1 MLKKL
6 RSNLFGLLLG
16 FLVILSCNKMQSQDK
31 QETPVP
37 LVSYIKILESKFDIK
52 FSYINE
58 DVENISIAVP
68 NNLVS
73 LNDILEYIQSQFQIK
88 AQKLSDRYYTL
99 TKTSLVTVCG
109 KILDNFAENTIPG
122 ATVEVFGTEIAQTT
136 STDGSFSLE
145 DIPRNA
151 TLKIRYLGYNTK
163 YIGVDNLINEGG
175 CPLIL
180 MAQHYEQLKE
190 VIVYK
195 FLTTGIIKESDAS
208 ITLNTGEFGI
218 LPGLIEP
225 DILQTVQALPG
236 IKSIDETVSD
246 INVRGGTNDQ
256 NLILWNGIKMYQS
269 GHFFG
274 LISAFNP
281 YLTDKITVI
290 KNGTPAA
297 FGDGVSSVVQMET
310 DNELSTNFT
319 GGAGFNFIS
328 GDIYGQ
334 IPVTDRIGLQFS
346 ARRSTTDFLNTPT
359 YNKFFDRAFQDS
371 KVTDQNNIAVDD
383 DILRDENFFF
393 YDFTGKLLFD
403 INDYHKFRLNFIS
416 ITNNLNYTENNLT
429 NLETTNSLLNQDNLS
444 IGGQLQSQWTDRF
457 SSNVNVYYS
466 RYNLDAQS
474 LFANQI
480 QILFQNNQV
489 LENAIKLSA
498 DYALTDKL
506 HWNNGYQYIET
517 GITNTTF
524 LTTPPFDS
532 EIKGVV
538 RIHAP
543 HTEISYASDEN
554 KFIGKAGVRFN
565 YMENLGTFAKFLVE
579 PRFNLN
585 FRLANY
591 LRGEVLGEFKSQT
604 TNQIIDLE
612 QNFLGIE
619 KRRWILSDDE
629 TLPIT
634 KSKQGSIGINYS
646 KNDFYLGLEAFYK
659 EVDGISTNTQGFQNQ
674 GQFDGEIGS
683 YDIKG
688 IEFLVNKKSGNYST
702 WLSYTYNKN
711 DYTFE
716 TIVPS
721 SFPNNLDITH
731 TLTFAGTYS
740 YKNLQVGLGANF
752 RSGKPFTEPQ
762 DGDLAFDNS
771 VFPSRIN
778 YKSPNSSRLPEYIR
792 VDASAIYKFNMGRN
806 IKANMGVSILNMT
819 NRKNSLNKYYQVSE
833 DNEIEAVESI
843 SLGITPNV
851 SFRVHF

>member
-6 RSNLFGLLLG
+6 RSYLFGVFLG
-16 FLVILSCNKMQSQDK
+16 FLVLLPVTTKGQEQ
-31 QETPVP
+31 QETPIS
-37 LVSYIKILESKFDIK
+37 LIAYIKSLESKFDIK
-52 FSYINE
+52 FSFINE
-58 DVENISIAVP
+58 DLEDITIAVP
-68 NNLVS
+68 DNLAA
-73 LNDILEYIQSQFQIK
+73 LEDILEYIQNQFQIK
-88 AQKLSDRYYTL
+88 TQKLSDRYYTL
-99 TKTSLVTVCG
+99 TKRTLVTVCA
-109 KILDNFAENTIPG
+109 KVLDNFAENTVPG
-122 ATVEVFGTEIAQTT
+122 ATVEIFGTEIALTT
-136 STDGSFSLE
+136 NPDGSFSID

-163 YIGVDNLINEGG
+163 YISVENLIKRGG
-175 CPLIL
+175 CPPIL

-225 DILQTVQALPG
+225 DVLQTVQALPG

-281 YLTDKITVI
+281 YLTDKITII
-290 KNGTPAA
+290 KNGTPAT
-297 FGDGVSSVVQMET
+297 FGDGVSSVIQMET
-310 DNELSTNFT
+310 DNELSDYFT

-328 GDIYGQ
+328 GDAYGQ
-334 IPVTDRIGLQFS
+334 IPITDRLGLQFS

-371 KVTDQNNIAVDD
+371 KVTNQNNVTVDD
-383 DILRDENFFF
+383 DILRSENFFF
-393 YDFTGKLLFD
+393 YDFTGKLLYD
-403 INDYHKFRLNFIS
+403 INDQHQLRLNFIS
-416 ITNNLNYTENNLT
+416 ITNNLEYTENNLT
-429 NLETTNSLLNQDNLS
+429 DLETTNSLLNQTNLS
-444 IGGQLQSQWTDRF
+444 VGGQLQSQWTDRL
-457 SSNVNVYYS
+457 SSNLNIYYS
-466 RYNLDAQS
+466 RYNLDAES
-474 LFANQI
+474 LFGNQI
-480 QILFQNNQV
+480 QLLFQNNQV
-489 LENAIKLSA
+489 LENAVKLDTDYKLS
-498 DYALTDKL
+498 DKL
-506 HWNNGYQYIET
+506 HFRGGYQYIET
-517 GITNTTF
+517 GIINTTI
-524 LTTPPFDS
+524 LTQPFFES

-543 HTEISYASDEN
+543 HTEIGYTSDGN

-565 YMENLGTFAKFLVE
+565 YMENLGTFTKFLVE
-579 PRFNLN
+579 PRLN
-585 FRLANY
+585 MSFRLANY

-619 KRRWILSDDE
+619 KRRWILSDDD

-634 KSKQGSIGINYS
+634 QSKQGSIGINYE
-646 KNDFYLGLEAFYK
+646 KNDFYLGLEGFYK
-659 EVDGISTNTQGFQNQ
+659 KVDGISTSTQGFQNQ
-674 GQFDGEIGS
+674 NQFNGEIGS
-683 YDIKG
+683 YDVKG
-688 IEFLVNKKSGNYST
+688 MEFLINKKGDNYST

-716 TIVPS
+716 TIIPN
-721 SFPNNLDITH
+721 SFPNNLDIRH

-740 YKNLQVGLGANF
+740 YNNLQLGLGANF
-752 RSGKPFTEPQ
+752 RSGRPITEPQ
-762 DGDLAFDNS
+762 DGDLALDTS
-771 VFPSRIN
+771 VFPAQIN
-778 YKSPNSSRLPEYIR
+778 YKSPNGNRLPEYLR
-792 VDASAIYKFNMGRN
+792 VDASAIYKFDIGRN
-806 IKANMGVSILNMT
+806 VKANAGISVLNVT
-819 NRKNSLNKYYQVSE
+819 NRKNSLNKYYRVNE
-833 DNEIEAVESI
+833 DNEIEAVENI
-843 SLGITPNV
+843 SLGFTPNI

>member
-6 RSNLFGLLLG
+6 LSYLFGLFLG
-16 FLVILSCNKMQSQDK
+16 FLVLLPIKTQGQEK
-31 QETPVP
+31 QETPVS
-37 LVSYIKILESKFDIK
+37 LVSYIKSLESKFDIK
-52 FSYINE
+52 FSFINE
-58 DVENISIAVP
+58 DLEDIDISVP
-68 NNLVS
+68 SNLVS
-73 LNDILEYIQSQFQIK
+73 LDDILGYIETQFQIK
-88 AQKLSDRYYTL
+88 TQKLSDRYYTL
-99 TKTSLVTVCG
+99 TKRTLVTLCAKV
-109 KILDNFAENTIPG
+109 LDNFAENTIPG
-122 ATVEVFGTEIAQTT
+122 ATVEVFGTEIALTT
-136 STDGSFSLE
+136 NPDGTFTIE
-145 DIPRNA
+145 DIPRNT

-163 YIGVDNLINEGG
+163 YIGVENLIKQGG
-175 CPLIL
+175 CPQIL
-180 MAQHYEQLKE
+180 MSQHYEQLKE

-195 FLTTGIIKESDAS
+195 FLTTGIVKESDAS

-225 DILQTVQALPG
+225 DVLQTVQALPG

-290 KNGTPAA
+290 KNGTPAK
-297 FGDGVSSVVQMET
+297 FGDGVSSVIQMET
-310 DNELSTNFT
+310 NNELSDYFT

-328 GDIYGQ
+328 GDVYGQ
-334 IPVTDRIGLQFS
+334 IPITDKIGLQFS

-371 KVTDQNNIAVDD
+371 KVTNQNNVAVDD
-383 DILRDENFFF
+383 DILRSENFFF
-393 YDFTGKLLFD
+393 YDFTGKLLYD
-403 INDYHKFRLNFIS
+403 INDQHKLRLNFIS
-416 ITNNLNYTENNLT
+416 ITNNLDYTENNLT
-429 NLETTNSLLNQDNLS
+429 DLETTFSLLDQNNLS
-444 IGGQLQSQWTDRF
+444 VGGQLQSQWTDRL
-457 SSNVNVYYS
+457 SSNLNVYYS
-466 RYNLDAQS
+466 RYNLDAES
-474 LFANQI
+474 LFGNQI
-480 QILFQNNQV
+480 QLLFQNNQV
-489 LENAIKLSA
+489 LENALKLDTDYKLS
-498 DYALTDKL
+498 DKL
-506 HWNNGYQYIET
+506 LVRSGYQYIET
-517 GITNTTF
+517 GIINTTI
-524 LTTPPFDS
+524 LTQPSFNS

-543 HTEISYASDEN
+543 HTEIGYKSDGN

-565 YMENLGTFAKFLVE
+565 YMENLGTFTKFLVE
-579 PRFNLN
+579 PRLN
-585 FRLANY
+585 MSFRIANY

-619 KRRWILSDDE
+619 KRRWILSDNN

-634 KSKQGSIGINYS
+634 QSKQGSVGINYD
-646 KNDFYLGLEAFYK
+646 KNNFYLGLEGFYK
-659 EVDGISTNTQGFQNQ
+659 KVDGISTSTQGFQNQ
-674 GQFDGEIGS
+674 NQFNGEIGS
-683 YDIKG
+683 YDVKG
-688 IEFLVNKKSGNYST
+688 FEFLINQKGDNYSS

-716 TIVPS
+716 TIIPN
-721 SFPNNLDITH
+721 SFPNNLDIRH

-740 YKNLQVGLGANF
+740 YKNLQLGLGANF
-752 RSGKPFTEPQ
+752 RSGRPITEPE
-762 DGDLAFDNS
+762 DGNLALNTT
-771 VFPSRIN
+771 VFPAQIN
-778 YKSPNSSRLPEYIR
+778 YKSPNSSRLPEYLR
-792 VDASAIYKFNMGRN
+792 VDASAIYKFDIGRN
-806 IKANMGVSILNMT
+806 VKANAGVSILNLT
-819 NRKNSLNKYYQVSE
+819 NRKNSLNKYYRVNE